1 MWLMKKTPH
10 VDKITPRRNW
20 HPNYENHIKEHPYL
34 LWSHIVKRQIINTHA
49 VVLPVVSLLRVFHI
63 QPCQSHQTA
72 CIWWPT
78 GLLPVKLGSCSFMR
92 NTGSNA
98 LVLMR
103 AWHFRQ
109 AMCIL
114 SLNLKVILTV
124 DNTSCYLSFCTHLE
138 GKFSNTFSK
147 PLTRSSFFFHL

>member
-10 VDKITPRRNW
+10 VVKITPRRSW

-34 LWSHIVKRQIINTHA
+34 LWSHIFKRQIINTHA
-49 VVLPVVSLLRVFHI
+49 VVLPVVNLLRVFHI

-103 AWHFRQ
+103 AWHFRK

-114 SLNLKVILTV
+114 SLNLRVILTV

-147 PLTRSSFFFHL
+147 LLTRSSFFFHL